1 MAGMAESLHES
12 RASLSTEGIAQR
24 HRQMMFGLVIKLER
38 SASSGLSEALL
49 WAANMYFFCLFSD
62 TADF

>member
-1 MAGMAESLHES
+1 MSQG
-12 RASLSTEGIAQR
+12 ASLSTEGIAQR

-49 WAANMYFFCLFSD
+49 WAASMYFFCLFSD